1 MPKVF
6 LNEEKRMS
14 ERLASWVY
22 GQMKLQGVTQKELA
36 GEMDI
41 TQPALSYKLRT
52 RQFSYKDFL
61 VFIKVF
67 QPEPSELAWLVG
79 NGGKYERKL

>member
-1 MPKVF
+1 MPKVY
-6 LNEEKRMS
+6 LNEQDKICD
-14 ERLASWVY
+14 RLASWIY
-22 GQMKLQGVTQKELA
+22 GQMKLQGITQKELA
-36 GEMDI
+36 KEMDI

-67 QPEPSELAWLVG
+67 QPEASELAWLVG
-79 NGGKYERKL
+79 RGV

>member
-1 MPKVF
+1 MPRIH
-6 LNEEKRMS
+6 LDYRDRIS

-22 GQMKLQGVTQKELA
+22 GQMKLRNITQAQLA
-36 GEMDI
+36 SEMDI

-52 RQFSYKDFL
+52 RQFSSKDFL
-61 VFIKVF
+61 TCVTVFD
-67 QPEPSELAWLVG
+67 PEPSELAWLVG